1 MRKGKFEIRNSKDG
15 QFYYVLKA
23 GNGEVL
29 ATSETVET
37 KQSVLKS
44 IRSVRWNA
52 LWASIVDKT
61 K

>member
-1 MRKGKFEIRNSKDG
+1 MKNGKFEIEELING
-15 QFYYVLKA
+15 QFYYTLKA

-29 ATSETVET
+29 QTSEMLKT
-37 KQSVLKS
+37 KQSVFKS